1 MTATTRLDPSGGAT
15 RRHAASPRR
24 TCGRRGFTVAELLV
38 AISIVIVLIALLVVA
53 VERAMRSGQEAQT
66 QFLMGSIEQGLSQFR
81 SDHGYLPPVLGA
93 SGTAG
98 SQGPGTLG
106 YARDALRGPQNVAE
120 LQSWNSITSLA
131 EYLLGYGDRSCDGY
145 GVIGEGP
152 YANPDAPGV
161 GEIPTLG
168 LRGPGRDGCWGAI
181 VNPRSAQG
189 LSPGVFLARNP
200 GDAGVFP
207 SPAGNAVMIKGR
219 RFGPYLEL
227 QDDRLLGALTG
238 LDTNGNPIVAFPGEI
253 ENFEDYPKVLCDYWG
268 NPIQYFRRPYFGS
281 DPAQQ
286 NLQLNLGDVVALRPW
301 EIAPGRETDGYADA
315 SSIVSGGDTTTTR
328 DLVAAEFALL
338 SPGADRSSNFAIRRD
353 PDEFNQDNIV
363 KVGR

>member
-1 MTATTRLDPSGGAT
+1 MDATTRPDPRCGAD
-15 RRHAASPRR
+15 RRRAASPRR
-24 TCGRRGFTVAELLV
+24 LRDRRGFTVAELLV

-98 SQGPGTLG
+98 SQGEGSLG
-106 YARDALRGPQNVAE
+106 YARDVLPPPTFAAE
-120 LQSWNSITSLA
+120 QAEWSSVTTLA

-152 YANPDAPGV
+152 YSNPDAPGV

-168 LRGPGRDGCWGAI
+168 LRGPGPDGCWGAI

-200 GDAGVFP
+200 AGAGVFP
-207 SPAGNAVMIKGR
+207 STAGNAVPIKGR

-227 QDDRLLGALTG
+227 QDDRLLGAFAR
-238 LDTNGNPIVAFPGEI
+238 LDPSGNPAIVFPGEI
-253 ENFEDYPKVLCDYWG
+253 DDFDAYPKVLCDYWG
-268 NPIQYFRRPYFGS
+268 NPIQYFRRPYLGS
-281 DPAQQ
+281 DPGQP

-301 EIAPGRETDGYADA
+301 EVAPGRETDGYADA
-315 SSIVSGGDTTTTR
+315 STIVSGGDTTTTR
-328 DLVAAEFALL
+328 DLVAAEFVLF
-338 SPGADRSSNFAIRRD
+338 SPGPDRSSNFAIRRD
-353 PDEFNQDNIV
+353 PDEFNKDNIV